1 MKIQPARRLSGRL
14 RLPGDKSISHRA
26 AMLSALAGG
35 RVRITNFSTGEDCAA
50 TLRCL
55 RQLGV
60 FIERTSDDALYVEG
74 VGVDGLRES
83 AEALDCG
90 NSGSTMRMLAGVL
103 AGQNFAS
110 VLTGDASLL
119 QRPMRRIIEPLEMM
133 GARIESQHN
142 RAPLR
147 INGHKPLTP
156 ITYRMPVASAQ
167 VKSCVLLAGLNA
179 HGRTEIVETNV
190 ATRDHTER
198 MLRWFGVEVETQIEQ
213 LDDDMGRQTIVAL
226 NAPAQLRA
234 RDIVVPGDI
243 SSAAFFLVAAALLPG
258 SELRIEGVGLNP
270 TRAQILE
277 TLRDLGANV
286 QIDDARVQ
294 CNEEIGDVQVNGA
307 AQRSRIERQSLAPI
321 SEDARANV
329 LRGST
334 IASLIDELPIL
345 AVYGTQ
351 LEGGLQIRDAAELR
365 FKETDRINA
374 CVENLRRMGAEVE
387 EHQDGLTIH
396 GATRLRG
403 AEIESYGDHRI
414 AMAFTVAALIA
425 DGESKI
431 NGAEECVGVS
441 FPEFFT
447 LLESVIER

>member
-133 GARIESQHN
+133 GARIESQN
-142 RAPLR
+142 NLGPLR

-156 ITYRMPVASAQ
+156 INYRMPVASAQ

-286 QIDDARVQ
+286 QIEDARVQ

-321 SEDARANV
+321 PEDARTNV

-365 FKETDRINA
+365 FKETDRISA

-387 EHQDGLTIH
+387 EHEDGLTVH
-396 GATRLRG
+396 GTTRLQG
-403 AEIESYGDHRI
+403 AEMDSYGDHRI

-447 LLESVIER
+447 LLESIIER